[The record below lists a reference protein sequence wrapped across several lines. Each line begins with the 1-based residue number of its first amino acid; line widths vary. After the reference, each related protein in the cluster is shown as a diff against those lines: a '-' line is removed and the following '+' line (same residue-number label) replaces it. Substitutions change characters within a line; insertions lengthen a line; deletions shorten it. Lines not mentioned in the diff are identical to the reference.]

1 MGLQLYLKFRRE
13 HPHERILAFD
23 TDFSK
28 FVSSNLAT
36 LPTGGYFAVW
46 LALARCAQ
54 VTHRPMAKRDRER
67 ARIRVR
73 VRVRAKVRVRARV
86 MVRVM
91 D

>member
-1 MGLQLYLKFRRE
+1 MGRFGGTQVGLQLYLKFRRE

-28 FVSSNLAT
+28 FVSSNIAT

-54 VTHRPMAKRDRER
+54 VSALCAGGGAGRP
-67 ARIRVR
+67 
-73 VRVRAKVRVRARV
+73 
-86 MVRVM
+86 
-91 D
+91 

>member
-54 VTHRPMAKRDRER
+54 VTHRPVAKRDSESS
-67 ARIRVR
+67 
-73 VRVRAKVRVRARV
+73 
-86 MVRVM
+86 